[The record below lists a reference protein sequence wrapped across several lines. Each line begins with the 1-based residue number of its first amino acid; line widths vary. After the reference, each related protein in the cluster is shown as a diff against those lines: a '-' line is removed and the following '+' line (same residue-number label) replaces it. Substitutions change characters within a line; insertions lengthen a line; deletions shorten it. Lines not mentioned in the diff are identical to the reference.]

1 MHTLSLPEA
10 RGSPEARGGALPGL
24 RRCCRVLDRLS
35 QERLLEG
42 LKQARTVCASKHHV
56 PDGMEVAESRRQPGR
71 LRGRP
76 RRRG

>member
-24 RRCCRVLDRLS
+24 RRCCRVLGRLS

-42 LKQARTVCASKHHV
+42 LKRKV
-56 PDGMEVAESRRQPGR
+56 
-71 LRGRP
+71 
-76 RRRG
+76 